1 MPNLIKG
8 SSRLVIGRF
17 LYDWQHGDRCLLA
30 YSSSGNMGV
39 VATVPDKDGN
49 APDLWSIAARHE
61 SRTASYEDLARWCLC
76 VGWSMTMK
84 PRQQWIS
91 AVDQPWALEVRATLP
106 SVKPHQYG
114 NTAYGW
120 NGAHIGVLRAEN
132 SEFQNQ
138 AHRLLELQDA

>member
-1 MPNLIKG
+1 MSNMIEG

-17 LYDWQHGDRCLLA
+17 LYDWNHGDHCLLA
-30 YSSSGNMGV
+30 YSSSGAMGV

-84 PRQQWIS
+84 PRNEWIS
-91 AVDQPWALEVRATLP
+91 AVGQPWALEVRAHLP
-106 SVKPHQYG
+106 SIKPHQYG

-120 NGAHIGVLRAEN
+120 NGALIGVLKVDN
-132 SEFQNQ
+132 PEFQEQ
-138 AHRLLELQDA
+138 AHSLLEFQGA